1 MSKNVTKRSRT
12 NWKRVDATKD
22 REIDYSEIPELDEEF
37 FSRAAIRWPPE
48 KKQLTVRI
56 DADVISWLKA
66 QGKGYQTRLNRIL
79 RVAMESHTKS
89 SGRRSS
95 GSQPRRHD

>member
-22 REIDYSEIPELDEEF
+22 GGIDYSEIPELGEEF
-37 FSRAAIRWPPE
+37 FSKAAIVWPPE

-56 DADVISWLKA
+56 DADVIAWLKA

-79 RVAMESHTKS
+79 RVAMESHAKS
-89 SGRRSS
+89 NSRRST
-95 GSQPRRHD
+95 GS

>member
-1 MSKNVTKRSRT
+1 MRKNVTKRSRT

-22 REIDYSEIPELDEEF
+22 SEIDYSEIPELGDEF
-37 FSRAAIRWPPE
+37 FSRAAVRWPPE

-56 DADVISWLKA
+56 DADVITWLKS

-89 SGRRSS
+89 SRR
-95 GSQPRRHD
+95 

>member
-1 MSKNVTKRSRT
+1 MKKNVSKQSRT

-22 REIDYSEIPELDEEF
+22 SGIDYSEIPELGEEF
-37 FSRAAIRWPPE
+37 FSKAATRWPPE

-79 RVAMESHTKS
+79 RVAMESHSKS
-89 SGRRSS
+89 SRR
-95 GSQPRRHD
+95 

>member
-1 MSKNVTKRSRT
+1 MRKNVTKRSRT

-22 REIDYSEIPELDEEF
+22 SEIDYSEIPELGDEF
-37 FSRAAIRWPPE
+37 FSRAAVRWPPE

-56 DADVISWLKA
+56 DADVITWLKS

-79 RVAMESHTKS
+79 RVAMESHAKS
-89 SGRRSS
+89 SSRRSS
-95 GSQPRRHD
+95 GSQERRHD

>member
-1 MSKNVTKRSRT
+1 MSKSVTKRSRT
-12 NWKRVDATKD
+12 SWKRVDATKD
-22 REIDYSEIPELDEEF
+22 REIDYSEIPELGEEF
-37 FSRAAIRWPPE
+37 FSKAAVRWPPE

-89 SGRRSS
+89 SRR
-95 GSQPRRHD
+95 